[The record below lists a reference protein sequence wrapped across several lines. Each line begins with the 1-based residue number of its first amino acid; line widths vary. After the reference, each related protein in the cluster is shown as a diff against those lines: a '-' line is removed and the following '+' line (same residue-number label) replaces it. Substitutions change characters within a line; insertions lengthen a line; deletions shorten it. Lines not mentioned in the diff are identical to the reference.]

1 MKLIPPLTPRAMSLD
16 LTQRS
21 HRKDLIDMKIVTPEN
36 QSVQRPV
43 QPSLAATAVAFVM
56 AAAALLLIAAL
67 LLPSSALAIESQHG
81 ADMVVI
87 NPGGGVLTDGSDG
100 LQSVFNGYRGYK
112 PTGPS
117 QAVPR
122 TGSDQQFFART
133 GQWCC
138 STPAS
143 PMLNVG
149 GTLYGENSAAY
160 SRSTPGWTTVAIV
173 STSGAVARAAAGSSS
188 LASTP
193 TGSGAA
199 HVRYTAT
206 VGGLDYVVD
215 REITYVYP
223 NPYYTE
229 TYTVTIPAGNAAT
242 VKLYQGGDAAPGD
255 DDHGNGMMVT
265 SPRRALYEVNQ
276 TSHIYIAYKEAP
288 GGSLMDHWY
297 VAGYYSPYAGMA
309 AGTDLTDT
317 VDSTDHDAGIDVQWT
332 LGATPGT

>member
-1 MKLIPPLTPRAMSLD
+1 
-16 LTQRS
+16 
-21 HRKDLIDMKIVTPEN
+21 MKIVTPEN

-138 STPAS
+138 STP
-143 PMLNVG
+143 P
-149 GTLYGENSAAY
+149 
-160 SRSTPGWTTVAIV
+160 
-173 STSGAVARAAAGSSS
+173 
-188 LASTP
+188 
-193 TGSGAA
+193 
-199 HVRYTAT
+199 
-206 VGGLDYVVD
+206 
-215 REITYVYP
+215 
-223 NPYYTE
+223 
-229 TYTVTIPAGNAAT
+229 
-242 VKLYQGGDAAPGD
+242 
-255 DDHGNGMMVT
+255 
-265 SPRRALYEVNQ
+265 PRRC
-276 TSHIYIAYKEAP
+276 
-288 GGSLMDHWY
+288 
-297 VAGYYSPYAGMA
+297 
-309 AGTDLTDT
+309 
-317 VDSTDHDAGIDVQWT
+317 
-332 LGATPGT
+332 